1 MLKVYKV
8 SDSFPKSELY
18 SLIGQIRSA
27 ALSRKQNCNRAN
39 ARTALSVP
47 SNIAEAV
54 GRFHYSESAK
64 FLFNARG
71 SAFEVRSQLRAARDL
86 GYINSEAFKSLD
98 NDYESLVKGINSYVN
113 YLLKMKNQSANEPIF
128 AKGGSPPEADEPLAQ
143 ASG

>member
-1 MLKVYKV
+1 MAAESFEKLRIWQTAHELMLKVYKV

-18 SLIGQIRSA
+18 GLTGQIRSA
-27 ALSRKQNCNRAN
+27 
-39 ARTALSVP
+39 ALSVP

-71 SAFEVRSQLRAARDL
+71 SAFEVRSQLRAVRDL
-86 GYINSEAFKSLD
+86 GYINSEAFKNLD

-128 AKGGSPPEADEPLAQ
+128 AKGGS

>member
-18 SLIGQIRSA
+18 GLTGQIRSA
-27 ALSRKQNCNRAN
+27 
-39 ARTALSVP
+39 ALSVP

-86 GYINSEAFKSLD
+86 GYINSEAFKNLD

-128 AKGGSPPEADEPLAQ
+128 AKGGS

>member
-18 SLIGQIRSA
+18 GLTGQIRSA
-27 ALSRKQNCNRAN
+27 ALS
-39 ARTALSVP
+39 VP
-47 SNIAEAV
+47 SNVAEAV

-113 YLLKMKNQSANEPIF
+113 YLLKMKNQSANEPTF
-128 AKGGSPPEADEPLAQ
+128 AKGGS

>member
-1 MLKVYKV
+1 MAAESFEKLRIWQTAHELMLKVYKV

-18 SLIGQIRSA
+18 GLTGQIRSA
-27 ALSRKQNCNRAN
+27 ALS
-39 ARTALSVP
+39 VP
-47 SNIAEAV
+47 LNIAEAV

-86 GYINSEAFKSLD
+86 GYINSEAFKNLD

-128 AKGGSPPEADEPLAQ
+128 AKGGS

>member
-1 MLKVYKV
+1 MAAESFEKLRIWQTAHELMLKVYKI

-18 SLIGQIRSA
+18 GLTGQIRSA
-27 ALSRKQNCNRAN
+27 ALS
-39 ARTALSVP
+39 VP
-47 SNIAEAV
+47 SNIVEAV

-86 GYINSEAFKSLD
+86 GYINSEAFKNLD

-128 AKGGSPPEADEPLAQ
+128 AKGGS